1 MKNKVFFN
9 DKIYDAEDAKVSVFD
24 RGYLFSDG
32 IYELI
37 PYFNSKPF
45 LFDEHY
51 HRLEKSLEMI
61 DLANP
66 YEKDDWVNKIKSFI
80 ESCDY
85 QNFYLYIQVTRGVP
99 KNFNDGILREHAVTK
114 NYKPTTFMFFSE
126 INDFSTELPKN
137 KNAIIME
144 DKRWM
149 QCNIKSI
156 SLLFNAYAKT
166 VANNQGAYEAILVR
180 NGIVTEGCSS
190 NVFII
195 KNKIIKT
202 TPTSKHILPGVTR
215 SFVIEEIIKNNGY
228 EISIADFSENDLISA
243 DEVFVTN
250 STKGIVPITCI
261 NGNDI
266 SSGTCGEITEKLYKK
281 FVKSLG

>member
-1 MKNKVFFN
+1 MKNKVFVN
-9 DKIYDAEDAKVSVFD
+9 DEIHDAENAKISVFD

-51 HRLEKSLEMI
+51 NRLEKSLEMI
-61 DLANP
+61 DLVNP
-66 YEKDDWVNKIKSFI
+66 YGKDDWMDKIENLIKY
-80 ESCDY
+80 CDFK
-85 QNFYLYIQVTRGVP
+85 NFSLYIQITRGTP
-99 KNFNDGILREHAVTK
+99 INYNDNILREHAVTRG
-114 NYKPTTFMFFSE
+114 YKPTVCMFFSE
-126 INDFSTELPKN
+126 INSLPKELTEK
-137 KNAIIME
+137 KNAITME

-149 QCNIKSI
+149 QCDIKSI

-166 VANNQGAYEAILVR
+166 VAHSQGAYEAILIR

-202 TPTSKHILPGVTR
+202 TPESKHILPGITR
-215 SFVIEEIIKNNGY
+215 SYVIEELIKNNGY
-228 EISIADFSENDLISA
+228 EVTVADFSENDLVNA

-250 STKGIVPITCI
+250 STQGIVPITCI
-261 NGNDI
+261 DGNDI
-266 SSGTCGEITEKLYKK
+266 SSGLCGEITERLYKK
-281 FVKSLG
+281 FVRSL

>member
-1 MKNKVFFN
+1 MKNKVFVN
-9 DKIYDAEDAKVSVFD
+9 DKIYDAENAKISVFD

-45 LFDEHY
+45 LFEEHY
-51 HRLEKSLEMI
+51 NRLEKNLEMI

-66 YEKDDWVNKIKSFI
+66 YEKDDWVNKIKNFI
-80 ESCDY
+80 KDCDFK
-85 QNFYLYIQVTRGVP
+85 NFYLYIQVTRGIP
-99 KNFNDGILREHAVTK
+99 RDYNDGVLREHAVTK
-114 NYKPTTFMFFSE
+114 NYKPTVCMFFSE
-126 INDFSTELPKN
+126 INGFSKELPKN
-137 KNAIIME
+137 KSAITME

-166 VANNQGAYEAILVR
+166 VAHSQGAYEAILVR
-180 NGIVTEGCSS
+180 NGMITEGCSS

-202 TPTSKHILPGVTR
+202 TPTSKHILPGITR
-215 SFVIEEIIKNNGY
+215 SYVIEGIIKNNGY
-228 EISIADFSENDLISA
+228 ELSIVDFSENDLVSA

-250 STKGIVPITCI
+250 STQGIVPITCI
-261 NGNDI
+261 NNNDI
-266 SSGTCGEITEKLYKK
+266 SSGLCGEITEKLYKK
-281 FVKSLG
+281 FVRSLG